1 MANPANLEGERFGR
15 LMVVKRVG
23 AYRGRALWECK
34 CECGGSK
41 YVITSAL
48 RNGNV
53 RSCGCL
59 HREQLQQRNRQAGYV
74 GKDTRLHG
82 VWHGMKQRCF
92 DPRRKEYPNYGG
104 RGITVCA
111 EWRNSFEA
119 FRNWALSSGYDP
131 KAKYGECTLDRI
143 DVNAGYSPENCR
155 WVDAKIQARNRRK
168 SKGV

>member
-119 FRNWALSSGYDP
+119 FRKLRSAVIPTKRSAWRDLRTKLTFAEKSVPRSLDSASLHSG
-131 KAKYGECTLDRI
+131 
-143 DVNAGYSPENCR
+143 
-155 WVDAKIQARNRRK
+155 
-168 SKGV
+168 